1 MNCDDYK
8 QAIGADP
15 GFDGGAGHLSECKSC
30 QEYRREIQ
38 ALDLKIARALAL
50 EVPELVMPALDDIAL
65 DNINSGNVVSMQPR
79 RGVAMKTWF
88 SVAATV
94 ALAVFIGFRFGVD
107 HGQQFESLADE
118 VLAHVTHEPAALRV
132 TEKKVSDD
140 KLRKVVPA
148 NIAAMDHSVGLITF
162 AETCPIRG
170 HEVPH
175 LVMQGQ
181 HGPITVMLLP
191 NEKISAAITLNDEN
205 SHGVILPV
213 GDGSIA
219 IIGSREEKLEDVQ
232 KQLLQSVT
240 WET

>member
-1 MNCDDYK
+1 M
-8 QAIGADP
+8 
-15 GFDGGAGHLSECKSC
+15 
-30 QEYRREIQ
+30 Q
-38 ALDLKIARALAL
+38 ALDLTIARALAV
-50 EVPELVMPALDDIAL
+50 EVPELVMPEFGDIAFDDI
-65 DNINSGNVVSMQPR
+65 SRGNVVTMQPR
-79 RGVAMKTWF
+79 RRVAMKTWF

-94 ALAVFIGFRFGVD
+94 ALAVFIGGRFGVER
-107 HGQQFESLADE
+107 GQQFDSLADE
-118 VLAHVTHEPAALRV
+118 VLAHVTHEPAALQV
-132 TEKKVSDD
+132 TEKRVSDD
-140 KLRKVVPA
+140 KLRQVVPA
-148 NIAAMDHSVGLITF
+148 NIAAMDRSTGLITF

-191 NEKISAAITLNDEN
+191 NEKISEAITLNDEN

-232 KQLLQSVT
+232 KHLLQSVT

>member
-15 GFDGGAGHLSECKSC
+15 RFDGGAGHLSDCQSC
-30 QEYRREIQ
+30 QEYRREMQ
-38 ALDLKIARALAL
+38 ALDLQIGRALAL
-50 EVPELVMPALDDIAL
+50 DVPQLVMPSLDGVDT
-65 DNINSGNVVSMQPR
+65 GNVVALEPR
-79 RGVAMKTWF
+79 RRIAMKTWY

-107 HGQQFESLADE
+107 HGQQFDSLAEE
-118 VLAHVTHEPAALRV
+118 VLAHTTHEPAALQV
-132 TEKKVSDD
+132 TDKKVSDD
-140 KLRKVVPA
+140 KLRQVVPA
-148 NIAAMDHSVGLITF
+148 NIAAMDHSAGLITF
-162 AETCPIRG
+162 AETCPIGG
-170 HEVPH
+170 HDVPH
-175 LVMQGQ
+175 LVIQGEY
-181 HGPITVMLLP
+181 GPITIMLLP
-191 NEKISAAITLNDEN
+191 NEKISEAISLNDEN

-219 IIGSREEKLEDVQ
+219 IIGSREEKLEEVQ